1 MSGSFWNKAV
11 ERAVR
16 RGTGAS
22 AIDEVEELQSV
33 WGGNGMVFRVE
44 LAGAEVASVVVK
56 YVALPSGTRRK
67 KKSKDAS
74 LARTL
79 ASYDNELTFYEHYSR
94 EVSAQVRLPHFHAG
108 QRLEEGWL
116 FVLEDLADSGFAL
129 AKKSYSASDV
139 RGALHWLA
147 HFHATFLG
155 NAGEGLWK
163 SGSYWNLSVR
173 QDELLR
179 MQHPKLRAVAGP
191 LDAALN
197 RCRYK
202 TLIHGDAKTDN
213 FCFRLASGESTST
226 PSAVAGLDFQ
236 YVGLGCG
243 MKDVMC
249 LLDSCLGPSE
259 AATDAPDHLEHYFA
273 ELRTALCQRD
283 TSLDAAAVE
292 TEWRA
297 LYPVAWADYYRF
309 LDGWAPGRY
318 PPQGHADEMFTLA
331 LQFLAQLR

>member
-1 MSGSFWNKAV
+1 MSDSFWNKAV

-22 AIDEVEELQSV
+22 AIEEVEELQSV

-44 LAGAEVASVVVK
+44 LADAEVDSVIVK
-56 YVALPSGTRRK
+56 HVALPTGTKRK
-67 KKSKDAS
+67 QKSKDAS

-79 ASYDNELTFYEHYSR
+79 ASYDNELTFYERYSH
-94 EVSAQVRLPHFHAG
+94 EVRSRARLPHFHAG

-116 FVLEDLADSGFAL
+116 FVLEDLTSSGFTL

-155 NAGEGLWK
+155 NPGDGLWK

-179 MQHPKLRAVAGP
+179 MRDPRLRAAAGP
-191 LDAALN
+191 LDAALS

-213 FCFRLASGESTST
+213 FCFRLASGDPTT
-226 PSAVAGLDFQ
+226 TQGAVAGLDFQ

-249 LLDSCLGPSE
+249 LLDSCLSPSE
-259 AATDAPDHLEHYFA
+259 AATEAPAHLEHYFG
-273 ELRTALCQRD
+273 ELRGALRRRD
-283 TSLDAAAVE
+283 TSVDAAAVE
-292 TEWRA
+292 AEWRA
-297 LYPVAWADYYRF
+297 LYPLAWADYYRF

-318 PPQGHADEMFTLA
+318 PPEGHADEMLTLA
-331 LQFLAQLR
+331 LQFLTQHR